1 VSKAAPEEPND
12 GEIHVFPVQGN
23 LYTLLGDG
31 GNIAVQTGEQGAMVV
46 DTGSGRLADKVIA
59 AIRTLVGD
67 KPIQFIINTSFRA
80 EHTGGNVKIHA
91 AGADPSLPGS
101 FFAGTNQDVGVG
113 ATIIAHQ
120 NVQNRMSAP
129 TGQVAPTPSEGWPT
143 DTYLQGRRRKYY
155 NDEGVEAF
163 WEQNAVTD
171 GDSIVHFRRSDVI
184 VTGDIFT
191 TTQYPFID
199 VKNGGTVQGEI
210 KALNNILNRTAFE
223 HEEDGGTLIV
233 PGHGYVSNEHEVLE
247 YRDMVVIV
255 RDRIQAMMNAGAT
268 LSQVKSARLTADYD
282 TRFGANS
289 GPWTTDMFVEAV
301 FQTLKPAA
309 PAAGKSTGAKRN

>member
-1 VSKAAPEEPND
+1 VW
-12 GEIHVFPVQGN
+12 PVQGN
-23 LYTLLGDG
+23 LYVLLGDG
-31 GNIAVQTGEQGAMVV
+31 GNIAVQTGEQGALVV
-46 DTGSGRLADKVIA
+46 DTGAGKLADKVVA
-59 AIRTLVGD
+59 AIRKLVGD
-67 KPIQFIINTSFRA
+67 KPIQFIFNTSFRP
-80 EHTGGNVKIHA
+80 EHTGGNVKLHA

-101 FFAGTNQDVGVG
+101 FFAGNNLDVGVG
-113 ATIIAHQ
+113 ATVIAHQ

-191 TTQYPFID
+191 TTQYPLID
-199 VKNGGTVQGEI
+199 LKNGGSLQGEI
-210 KALNNILNRTAFE
+210 DALNHILDLTVVK
-223 HEEDGGTLIV
+223 HEEEGGTLII
-233 PGHGYVSNEHEVLE
+233 PGHGRVCDEFEVSE
-247 YRDMVVIV
+247 YRDMLAII
-255 RDRIQAMMNAGAT
+255 RDRVQAMIDKGAT
-268 LSQVKSARLTADYD
+268 LDQVKSAQLTYDYD
-282 TRFGANS
+282 DRYGATA

-301 FQTLKPAA
+301 YASLKQGRPKA
-309 PAAGKSTGAKRN
+309 STRR